1 MSRSLVRLRPSII
14 TYATRI
20 AFAHLLIQ
28 NVLRILLS
36 IHLSIDINS
45 ICNKLRWRLLLF
57 YFSSWCEK
65 FVTIRYV
72 VFTGCQAS
80 PVFLENPFFF
90 RPFLLSP
97 ISWANSYIFLF
108 LSFFFFSFL
117 WKRLKMSVNIDRRS
131 TKVKN
136 RKLSKKFTK

>member
-90 RPFLLSP
+90 QTFPVKSYKLSKFLYFP
-97 ISWANSYIFLF
+97 IFKL
-108 LSFFFFSFL
+108 FFFSFL